1 MKGTIF
7 SPFDSAPVGL
17 QSPRSSHILC
27 PTFIAQN
34 MPWAGCLVAANHVNG
49 NFHSAMNRKSC
60 FCLDSFSFYGLKTH
74 QLDPL
79 TRLK

>member
-7 SPFDSAPVGL
+7 SPFDLLLSGL
-17 QSPRSSHILC
+17 QSLRASHILC
-27 PTFIAQN
+27 PNFIAQN
-34 MPWAGCLVAANHVNG
+34 MLGAGSLVAANHVNG

-60 FCLDSFSFYGLKTH
+60 FCLDSFSFYGLRTH

>member
-17 QSPRSSHILC
+17 QSPRS
-27 PTFIAQN
+27 TFIAQN
-34 MPWAGCLVAANHVNG
+34 MLGAGSLVAANHVNG

-60 FCLDSFSFYGLKTH
+60 FCLDSFSFYGLETH

>member
-34 MPWAGCLVAANHVNG
+34 MLGAGSLVAANHVNG

-60 FCLDSFSFYGLKTH
+60 FCLDSFSFYGLETH

>member
-7 SPFDSAPVGL
+7 SPFDSAPVGF

-34 MPWAGCLVAANHVNG
+34 MLGAGCLVAANHVNG
-49 NFHSAMNRKSC
+49 NFS
-60 FCLDSFSFYGLKTH
+60 FCNEPKVLFL
-74 QLDPL
+74 P
-79 TRLK
+79 